1 MKTFLKKHYP
11 ILISILVFVLLSVI
25 YVKPVLEGKTIKQG
39 DIVNHKGMAREIVD
53 YRESTGEEAL
63 WTNNMFGGMPAYQIS
78 TIPKTN
84 VAKYIKDIVSLG
96 LPHPASTIFLYFL
109 GFFILIMV
117 ITRNNIWLSVLGAI
131 AFCFSSYFFIIL
143 EAGHNTKALAIAF
156 MAPILAGVILTY
168 RGKYLWGMIL
178 TSIAI
183 ALEFYANHVQMT
195 YYLFMSIFVY
205 AAIVLIQSIKEKKIK
220 HYLKASGL
228 IILALILGITVNTS
242 KLLTTYEYTEV
253 STRGSSELT
262 FNEENK
268 TKGLD
273 RDYATQWSYGIG
285 ESFSL
290 MIPNVKGGAS
300 NSIIPR
306 PGGKKEWNKHEW
318 KLKKIDPQFKE
329 QVANSN
335 QYWGEQP
342 FTSGPVYAGAIIV
355 FLFILG
361 LFYIKGKYRWFV
373 LISLAFS
380 LMLSWGRHFPG
391 LTNFFLDYIPMYNKF
406 RAVSSILVIA
416 ELVIPILAIIV
427 LWKITEKPA
436 LYRDKASQRKLY
448 IAFGL
453 TGGISLLFYLMP
465 STFFNFI
472 TDADYAAFDQWR
484 QSAKSPEELQQI
496 NQYVESL
503 LPQIEIARITIFKAD
518 ALRSFTYI
526 LLGAALIWVYI
537 KKAFNKQILFAILA
551 VLIIADMW
559 TVNKRYLNDDNFV
572 AKREM
577 KTPFQISA
585 ADQFILNNNPQ
596 KSRVLNLT
604 VNPFSD
610 ASTSYFHNSIG
621 GYHAAKLERY
631 QELIDYHISPEI
643 QRISAT
649 FNNNPTDSSINA
661 CFSGLSVLNML
672 DMQFLIYSREAQP
685 LYNQHALGKA
695 WFVEEIQFVPT
706 ADDEI
711 MALTGLDTENKAV
724 IRDNY
729 KKYLENFVPQ
739 KDSLADIIQVEYKPN
754 YIKYQAKTNN
764 ASLAVFSEIY
774 YNKGWKAYINGEEV
788 PIIKANYTLRALQ
801 IPAGESTIEF
811 KFRPKSYYLGERI
824 AFVSSLL
831 LVLLFFF
838 GLYWSFFRKPKA
850 KLSEDEKAI

>member
-11 ILISILVFVLLSVI
+11 IVISILLFVFLSLI
-25 YVKPVLEGKTIKQG
+25 YVKPVLEGKKIKQG

-156 MAPILAGVILTY
+156 MAPILAGVILCY

-195 YYLFMSIFVY
+195 YYLFMAIVVY
-205 AAIVLIQSIKEKKIK
+205 AIIVLIQSIKEKKIM

-228 IILALILGITVNTS
+228 LILALILGITVNTS
-242 KLLTTYEYTEV
+242 KLLTTYEYSKV
-253 STRGSSELT
+253 STRGTSELT
-262 FNEENK
+262 FNKENQ

-300 NSIIPR
+300 GYIGNNIKALS
-306 PGGKKEWNKHEW
+306 KA
-318 KLKKIDPQFKE
+318 DPQYKE
-329 QVANSN
+329 QVAQTN

-361 LFYIKGKYRWFV
+361 LFYVKGKYRWFV

-380 LMLSWGRHFPG
+380 LMLAWGRHFPG
-391 LTNFFLDYIPMYNKF
+391 LTNFFLDYMPLYNKF
-406 RAVSSILVIA
+406 RAVSSILVVA

-436 LYRDKASQRKLY
+436 LYRDKISQRKLY

-465 STFFNFI
+465 STFFNFMNN
-472 TDADYAAFDQWR
+472 ADYAAFDQWR

-496 NQYVESL
+496 NQYLEGL
-503 LPQIEIARITIFKAD
+503 IPQIEAARIAIFKAD

-537 KKAFNKQILFAILA
+537 KKAFNKQLLLGILA
-551 VLIIADMW
+551 VLILADMW

-572 AKREM
+572 PKREI
-577 KTPFQISA
+577 KTPFQMSA

-596 KSRVLNLT
+596 DSRVLNLT

-621 GYHAAKLERY
+621 GYHAAKMERY

-672 DMQFLIYSREAQP
+672 DMRFLIYNREAQP

-695 WFVEEIQFVPT
+695 WFVEEVQFVPT

-711 MALTGLDTENKAV
+711 MALTGLDTRNKAV
-724 IRDNY
+724 VRDNY
-729 KKYLENFVPQ
+729 KEDLQNFVPGR
-739 KDSLADIIQVEYKPN
+739 DSLAEIIQLEYNPN
-754 YIKYQAKTNN
+754 YLKYRAKTSK

-774 YNKGWKAYINGEEV
+774 YNKGWKAYINGEET
-788 PIIKANYTLRALQ
+788 PIIKANYILRALQ

-811 KFRPKSYYLGERI
+811 KFKPKSYYLGERI

-831 LVLLFFF
+831 FVLLFLF
-838 GLYWSFFRKPKA
+838 GLYWSFFRKT
-850 KLSEDEKAI
+850 KLKLTEDEKEV